1 MSTFSESIKLGVA
14 QITSRKMYIYAM
26 VLVPLLC
33 TLFFVGLMHRGLPLR
48 TPVGIVDLDLSP
60 SSRKITR
67 MLNSEEVLAIDYRYD
82 SFEEA
87 MASVRRGESFGF
99 FLIPENFERDAVAG
113 KEPSLSLFTNM
124 SFFVPGTLSF
134 KGFKTGAV
142 LTTAG
147 LAQTKLTA
155 VGVPDDATM
164 ALLSPVNIDTNGI
177 GNPWM
182 NYNYY
187 LTTSFMSALMQLM
200 VMLVAIYSITQ
211 EIKWGTSVRWL
222 EAAHGSILRAVVG
235 KLLPQTVIF
244 YLTGLAML
252 GLLYG
257 FFHFPLN
264 CSPWTIAAAML
275 MLIVASQALA
285 VFFVSVLPNGRL
297 ALSVAALVGILAFSI
312 AAFSF
317 PVASMY
323 GSVGIFSYILPVR
336 YYFLIYCNQGL
347 NGLALYYSRFYF
359 AALLAFPLLGWVLL
373 PRLKRACLRP
383 VYVP

>member
-1 MSTFSESIKLGVA
+1 MSAFSESIKLGVA
-14 QITSRKMYIYAM
+14 QITSRRMYVYAM

-87 MASVRRGESFGF
+87 MAAVRRGESFGF

-147 LAQTKLTA
+147 VAQTKLTA

-164 ALLSPVNIDTNGI
+164 ALLSPVSIDTNGI

-187 LTTSFMSALMQLM
+187 LTTSFMAALMQLM

-222 EAAHGSILRAVVG
+222 ATARGSMLRAIVG

-244 YLTGLAML
+244 FVTGLVMQ
-252 GLLYG
+252 GLLYS

-264 CSPWTIAAAML
+264 CSPWTMAAAML
-275 MLIVASQALA
+275 LMIVASQALA
-285 VFFVSVLPNGRL
+285 VLFVSVLPNGRL
-297 ALSVAALVGILAFSI
+297 AMSVGALVGILAFSI

-323 GSVGIFSYILPVR
+323 GSIGIFSYILPVR

-347 NGLALYYSRFYF
+347 NGLALYYSRWYF
-359 AALLAFPLLGWVLL
+359 AALLVFPLVCWVLL
-373 PRLKRACLRP
+373 LRLKRACLHP

>member
-1 MSTFSESIKLGVA
+1 MSAFSESIKLGVA
-14 QITSRKMYIYAM
+14 QIASRRMYIIAM

-147 LAQTKLTA
+147 MAQTKLTS
-155 VGVPDDATM
+155 VGVTDDATM
-164 ALLSPVNIDTNGI
+164 ALLSPVSIDTNGI

-200 VMLVAIYSITQ
+200 VMLVTIYSITQ
-211 EIKWGTSVRWL
+211 EIKWGTSPRWL
-222 EAAHGSILRAVVG
+222 ATARGSILRALVG

-244 YLTGLAML
+244 FITGLAMQ
-252 GLLYG
+252 GMLYG

-275 MLIVASQALA
+275 LMIVASQALG
-285 VFFVSVLPNGRL
+285 VLFVSALPNGRL
-297 ALSVAALVGILAFSI
+297 AMSVAALTGILAFSI

-323 GSVGIFSYILPVR
+323 GGVGIFSYILPVR

-359 AALLAFPLLGWVLL
+359 AALLAFPLVCWVLL
-373 PRLKRACLRP
+373 PRLKRACQHP